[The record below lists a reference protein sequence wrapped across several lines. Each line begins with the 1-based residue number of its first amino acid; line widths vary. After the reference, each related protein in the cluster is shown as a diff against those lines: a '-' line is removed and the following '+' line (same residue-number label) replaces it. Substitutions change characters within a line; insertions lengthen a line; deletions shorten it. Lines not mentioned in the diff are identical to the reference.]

1 MFRLMITS
9 ILLGL
14 IIRISLL
21 KWSVCKQEK
30 LQSNIISQWFIYCYV
45 GTESGQANTN
55 LGQVGN
61 DFTPLHSCIVVFINQ
76 QRFNNHK
83 DLKRDHFINKIVLYI
98 YLTICTRMKKYIT
111 LRRPC
116 ECDIRSDFR
125 KTKQTLSQAENY
137 W

>member
-1 MFRLMITS
+1 MMTL

-14 IIRISLL
+14 TIRISLFRC
-21 KWSVCKQEK
+21 SVCTQEK
-30 LQSNIISQWFIYCYV
+30 LQCNIISQWFILTLDCYV
-45 GTESGQANTN
+45 STESGQANTN

-116 ECDIRSDFR
+116 ECDIRSDIR

-137 W
+137 